1 MRITFRPRSLLP
13 SRTRSFRAAALRRG
27 IAAALLGS
35 MCAAAHAQTPA
46 GRTGGSVNVICS
58 MAVEWCTAI
67 KNAYEKTTGIKV
79 NMEQKSTGEALAQIA
94 AEKTNPKLDLW
105 IGGTGDPH
113 LQAAEQGLT
122 IAYKSPELP
131 HLHDWAR
138 RQAEQSNFRTVGIY
152 AGALGFGYNPEL
164 LAKKKLPVP
173 ACWKDLL
180 KPEYRD
186 EIQIANPNSSG
197 TAYVA
202 IATLVQLMGEDEAFK
217 YLAALHKNV
226 NQYSKSGIG
235 PVKAVARGE
244 TSLSVSFIH
253 DGIAEA
259 VAGFPVKV
267 VTPCEGT
274 GYEIGSMSLING
286 ARNLENAKKMYDW
299 ALTPAVQKLGGDNKQ
314 YQVPSNVATPLPPQ
328 VPDFSKIKFID
339 YNFAKYGSS
348 AERKR
353 LIERWE
359 NEVAS
364 LPK

>member
-1 MRITFRPRSLLP
+1 MRATSH
-13 SRTRSFRAAALRRG
+13 STASKQSVGTRIKG
-27 IAAALLGS
+27 AALLALLGLG
-35 MCAAAHAQTPA
+35 AVPLQAQA
-46 GRTGGSVNVICS
+46 QGGGSVNVICS

-67 KNAYEKTTGIKV
+67 KNEYEKTTGVTV
-79 NMEQKSTGEALAQIA
+79 NMTQKSTGEALAQIA
-94 AEKTNPKLDLW
+94 AEKANPKLDLW

-122 IAYKSPELP
+122 VSYKSPQLP
-131 HLHDWAR
+131 QLHDWAR
-138 RQAEQSNFRTVGIY
+138 RQAEQSNYRTVGIY

-164 LAKKKLPVP
+164 LAKKKLPAP

-202 IATLVQLMGEDEAFK
+202 IATLVQLMGENEAFK

-286 ARNLENAKKMYDW
+286 ARNLDRAKKMYDW
-299 ALTPAVQKLGGDNKQ
+299 ALLPEVQKLGGENKQ
-314 YQVPSNVATPLPPQ
+314 YQVPSNIKAPIPAQAPK
-328 VPDFSKIKFID
+328 FSEIKFID

-353 LIERWE
+353 LIERWD